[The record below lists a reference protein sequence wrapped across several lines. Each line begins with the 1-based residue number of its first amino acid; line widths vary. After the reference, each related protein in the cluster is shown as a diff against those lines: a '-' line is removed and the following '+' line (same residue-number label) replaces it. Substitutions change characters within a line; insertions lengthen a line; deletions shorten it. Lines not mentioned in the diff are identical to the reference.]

1 MHYVTK
7 EIFVSQDSETV
18 RKIGATSVVLNLG
31 GGTESHEFHTCIHRT
46 LRRWKNKMC
55 VVNFIFFTLIVKNLQ
70 VTNHCCS
77 TIIISSYKKI
87 SILLYNLSISYSIYL
102 VIYFQKI
109 FYLKLSYHYVPNNC

>member
-46 LRRWKNKMC
+46 LRRWKNKMY
-55 VVNFIFFTLIVKNLQ
+55 VVNFIFSTFIAQNLFPP
-70 VTNHCCS
+70 NPWG
-77 TIIISSYKKI
+77 
-87 SILLYNLSISYSIYL
+87 SIEPRLRITVLDEYR
-102 VIYFQKI
+102 KEA
-109 FYLKLSYHYVPNNC
+109 